1 MSLLSGGINNDKR
14 KCNMTDNKKEPID
27 MNLYEEIIKL
37 NKDYSD
43 IIHLINTGYLT
54 LENLEDLEMRK
65 GKDRVDRLLEAL
77 RNLYDL

>member
-1 MSLLSGGINNDKR
+1 
-14 KCNMTDNKKEPID
+14 MTDNKKEPID

-65 GKDRVDRLLEAL
+65 GKDRVDRMLEAL

>member
-1 MSLLSGGINNDKR
+1 
-14 KCNMTDNKKEPID
+14 MTDNKKEPID